1 MKDKI
6 IVNEVAKLQAEIYAG
21 VGNLHK
27 AMPARKML
35 LQAFV
40 NEIDEAIEKLDAKVE
55 KSIAIMEKFIEDYD
69 IKKEN

>member
-27 AMPARKML
+27 GMPARKML